1 MTGRKQILFCET
13 FCKRK
18 IVRLIKL
25 GKVYASFKTSYF
37 STYITFSDTHF
48 SWDTDYCKF
57 QLSWLV
63 FFNISD

>member
-1 MTGRKQILFCET
+1 MTARKQILFCET

-48 SWDTDYCKF
+48 F
-57 QLSWLV
+57 MGH
-63 FFNISD
+63 